1 MIVLQHNNNKVV
13 SVKGLNN
20 ETVVNGTS
28 MSPIK
33 TLLELAK
40 LNDNSILVWCHE
52 SQIDNVDFEFIE
64 KEFHLKNMMLSYT
77 QDHYFSEQIGY
88 VEDSPFLK
96 VNKQVKYPTWLMSS
110 QVGAIHASILLMFE
124 DVISLK
130 SNFDYT
136 LNSIAKLGMINGLFC
151 YSQPKLLKNNNQT
164 VIASKPSTA
173 TLFKFVKQHYKL
185 SWVFL
190 LFFNLVFYDKKLP
203 FWSFIKTL
211 SFSKLSFNNII
222 NVEALKQKNRDKNVT
237 IDVIIPTIGRKD
249 YLHNVV
255 KDLAAQTLLPK
266 NVIIVEQNPN
276 EGSVSEL
283 DFLKNN
289 DWPFVIKHH
298 FIHRAGACNARNM
311 ALKEVTSDYVYL
323 ADDDNVFEAT
333 LLEDIIDT
341 MQKYSFEAI
350 TMSYLKKDEVERTKQ
365 PIQWSTFGAGSSVI
379 NSKFLNKI
387 AFNLALE
394 FGYGEDV
401 DFGMQLRNLG
411 IDIIYFPNIK
421 ILHLNAPMG
430 GFRTRFIHPW
440 ENDKVQPKPSP
451 TIMLNRM
458 LNVTTHQTL
467 GYKTVLF
474 FKYYKRQSIKN
485 PMDYYKS
492 FNKKWEQSVYWANQ
506 LKVKNK

>member
-1 MIVLQHNNNKVV
+1 
-13 SVKGLNN
+13 
-20 ETVVNGTS
+20 
-28 MSPIK
+28 
-33 TLLELAK
+33 
-40 LNDNSILVWCHE
+40 
-52 SQIDNVDFEFIE
+52 
-64 KEFHLKNMMLSYT
+64 
-77 QDHYFSEQIGY
+77 
-88 VEDSPFLK
+88 
-96 VNKQVKYPTWLMSS
+96 
-110 QVGAIHASILLMFE
+110 
-124 DVISLK
+124 
-130 SNFDYT
+130 
-136 LNSIAKLGMINGLFC
+136 
-151 YSQPKLLKNNNQT
+151 
-164 VIASKPSTA
+164 
-173 TLFKFVKQHYKL
+173 
-185 SWVFL
+185 
-190 LFFNLVFYDKKLP
+190 
-203 FWSFIKTL
+203 
-211 SFSKLSFNNII
+211 
-222 NVEALKQKNRDKNVT
+222 
-237 IDVIIPTIGRKD
+237 
-249 YLHNVV
+249 
-255 KDLAAQTLLPK
+255 
-266 NVIIVEQNPN
+266 
-276 EGSVSEL
+276 
-283 DFLKNN
+283 
-289 DWPFVIKHH
+289 
-298 FIHRAGACNARNM
+298 
-311 ALKEVTSDYVYL
+311 VYL